1 MYEVLFTDHDVLML
15 FNPALDG
22 IEDPD
27 ISGGAKLHPRDWFKP
42 FR

>member
-1 MYEVLFTDHDVLML
+1 ML

-22 IEDPD
+22 IEDPG
-27 ISGGAKLHPRDWFKP
+27 ISGSANLHPRDWFKR